1 MKLSQL
7 KEYLHTANAVNFLQ
21 PDGNLVP
28 LHFHITE
35 AGINTKHF
43 IDCGGTIRTEKHIN
57 FQVWA
62 ADDMNHRLQPQKLLK
77 IIAASEKVLGNE
89 DLDVEVEYQ
98 NETIGRYGLETDGS
112 NLLLIPKQTNCLAK
126 ENCAIPSSTEKE
138 NFKPLSAQTACCEPA
153 SSCC

>member
-1 MKLSQL
+1 MHLALFAAKRFAAHNPQFAAQL
-7 KEYLHTANAVNFLQ
+7 KRF
-21 PDGNLVP
+21 
-28 LHFHITE
+28 
-35 AGINTKHF
+35 K
-43 IDCGGTIRTEKHIN
+43 
-57 FQVWA
+57 
-62 ADDMNHRLQPQKLLK
+62 MNHRLQPQKLLK
-77 IIAASEKVLGNE
+77 IIAASEKVLGEE

-126 ENCAIPSSTEKE
+126 ENCAIPSSTGKE